1 MVQQQPFFHGELLLH
16 TLFRERYFIM
26 SKVGACGFGSVY
38 KATDR
43 QSGDRLVAIKEV
55 RLLGLHPQAMI
66 EATSAFQREVSV
78 LSHLDHPHLPRLYEH
93 FQTPGHWYLVMDF
106 IAGETLEEYQSKE
119 PNRRLLLSEVLNIG
133 IQLCTVLHYL
143 HSQQPAIVFRDLK
156 PANIMRTS
164 TGQLYL
170 IDFGIARYF
179 KPGQA
184 KDTVALGSPGYA
196 APEQYGKAQ
205 TTPQADIYSL
215 GAVLHQLLTGND
227 PSEKPFHFAVMGK
240 GVQPIPARL
249 ERQVMQMVEMD
260 EDKRPASMAAIRQ
273 ELQRIATALASGQ
286 VDMSLPPVPGR
297 PASIA
302 PLGTVLCTLRAHHR
316 ISSLAWSPDGT
327 RIVTAGDSNAVQ
339 VWDARTGL
347 VMLTYNGHTNI
358 VRAVAWSPDGTRIVS
373 ASED

>member
-26 SKVGACGFGSVY
+26 SKVGAGGFGSVY

-43 QSGDRLVAIKEV
+43 QSGDRLVALKEV

-106 IAGETLEEYQSKE
+106 IAGETLEEYQSKA

-156 PANIMRTS
+156 PANIMRTT

-205 TTPQADIYSL
+205 TTPRADIYSL
-215 GAVLHQLLTGND
+215 GAVLHQLLTTRD
-227 PSEKPFHFAVMGK
+227 PSEAPFRFLPLRPKSPQSHSDPGSLTMSMVDVLVSK
-240 GVQPIPARL
+240 L
-249 ERQVMQMVEMD
+249 ERLIASMLEMD
-260 EDKRPASMAAIRQ
+260 VNKRPSDVAYVQQ
-273 ELQRIATALASGQ
+273 ELHVMSRLWSDIHKSYWRPRLGYTQQ
-286 VDMSLPPVPGR
+286 VR
-297 PASIA
+297 K
-302 PLGTVLCTLRAHHR
+302 
-316 ISSLAWSPDGT
+316 
-327 RIVTAGDSNAVQ
+327 
-339 VWDARTGL
+339 
-347 VMLTYNGHTNI
+347 
-358 VRAVAWSPDGTRIVS
+358 
-373 ASED
+373 

>member
-16 TLFRERYFIM
+16 TLFQERYFIM
-26 SKVGACGFGSVY
+26 SKVGAGGFGSVY

-55 RLLGLHPQAMI
+55 SLVGLHTQAII

-93 FQTPGHWYLVMDF
+93 FQAAGHWYLVMDF
-106 IAGETLEEYQSKE
+106 IPGETLEEYQSKA

-196 APEQYGKAQ
+196 APEQYGRVQ
-205 TTPQADIYSL
+205 TTPRADIYSL
-215 GAVLHQLLTGND
+215 GAVLHQLLTTRD
-227 PSEKPFHFAVMGK
+227 PSEAPFRFLPLRPKSPQSHSDPGSLTMSMVDVLVSK
-240 GVQPIPARL
+240 L
-249 ERQVMQMVEMD
+249 ERLIASMLDMD
-260 EDKRPASMAAIRQ
+260 VNKRPLDVAYVQQ
-273 ELQRIATALASGQ
+273 ELHVMSRLWSDIHKSYWRPKLGYSQQ
-286 VDMSLPPVPGR
+286 VR
-297 PASIA
+297 
-302 PLGTVLCTLRAHHR
+302 
-316 ISSLAWSPDGT
+316 
-327 RIVTAGDSNAVQ
+327 N
-339 VWDARTGL
+339 
-347 VMLTYNGHTNI
+347 
-358 VRAVAWSPDGTRIVS
+358 
-373 ASED
+373 